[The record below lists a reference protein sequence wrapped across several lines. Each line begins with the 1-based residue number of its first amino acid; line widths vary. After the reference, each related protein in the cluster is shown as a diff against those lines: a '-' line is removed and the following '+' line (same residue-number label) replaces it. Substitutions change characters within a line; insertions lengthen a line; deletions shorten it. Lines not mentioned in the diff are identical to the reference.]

1 MSILKFFLPKD
12 KVFYT
17 LFESA
22 SANLESLAAKLVE
35 VVNESDY
42 NKRATIVKQMEDL
55 EHEND
60 KLTHNIFVELG
71 KNFITPFDREDIH
84 SLASALDDIADYI
97 YATAKK
103 LNFYKVDPTSD
114 QGIIKMAD
122 AIKESVLSVNRA
134 VLELRNL
141 KNINKVVE
149 CVIKINGIENNFW
162 SNESLEKFLNLHK
175 NNRILLET
183 ILNTYDNK
191 NQIKLIHGFS
201 NDTKILEL
209 FEKDSID
216 ILYIDGDHSFNGC
229 YSDLKNWYPKVK
241 KNGFIINDDFSWSD
255 VNKAINT
262 FCSEIGVKNL
272 IIDGNQSYFQK
283 LY

>member
-42 NKRATIVKQMEDL
+42 NKRAALVKQMEDL

-60 KLTHNIFVELG
+60 KLTHTIFVELG

-103 LNFYKVDPTSD
+103 LNFYKVEPTSD

-149 CVIKINGIENNFW
+149 CVIKINGIENQVDDIFDLSIENLFE
-162 SNESLEKFLNLHK
+162 NETDIKLLIKKREIYQNLEKVTDKCEDAGNVM
-175 NNRILLET
+175 E
-183 ILNTYDNK
+183 
-191 NQIKLIHGFS
+191 
-201 NDTKILEL
+201 
-209 FEKDSID
+209 SIV
-216 ILYIDGDHSFNGC
+216 
-229 YSDLKNWYPKVK
+229 VK
-241 KNGFIINDDFSWSD
+241 Y
-255 VNKAINT
+255 A
-262 FCSEIGVKNL
+262 
-272 IIDGNQSYFQK
+272 
-283 LY
+283 

>member
-42 NKRATIVKQMEDL
+42 NKRAAIVKQMEDL

-60 KLTHNIFVELG
+60 KLTHTIFVELG

-84 SLASALDDIADYI
+84 SLATALDDIADYI

-103 LNFYKVDPTSD
+103 LNFYKVEPTSD

-149 CVIKINGIENNFW
+149 CVIKINGIENQVDDIFDLSIENLFE
-162 SNESLEKFLNLHK
+162 NETDIKLLIKKREIYQNLEKVTDKCEDAGNVM
-175 NNRILLET
+175 E
-183 ILNTYDNK
+183 
-191 NQIKLIHGFS
+191 
-201 NDTKILEL
+201 
-209 FEKDSID
+209 SIV
-216 ILYIDGDHSFNGC
+216 
-229 YSDLKNWYPKVK
+229 VK
-241 KNGFIINDDFSWSD
+241 Y
-255 VNKAINT
+255 A
-262 FCSEIGVKNL
+262 
-272 IIDGNQSYFQK
+272 
-283 LY
+283 

>member
-17 LFESA
+17 LFENA
-22 SANLESLAAKLVE
+22 SANLESLSVKLVE

-42 NKRATIVKQMEDL
+42 NKRATIVKQMEEL

-60 KLTHNIFVELG
+60 KLTHTIFVELG

-103 LNFYKVDPTSD
+103 LNFYKVEPTSD

-149 CVIKINGIENNFW
+149 CVIKINGIENQVDDIFDLSIENLFE
-162 SNESLEKFLNLHK
+162 NETDIKMLIKKREIYQNLEKVADKCEDAGNVM
-175 NNRILLET
+175 E
-183 ILNTYDNK
+183 
-191 NQIKLIHGFS
+191 
-201 NDTKILEL
+201 
-209 FEKDSID
+209 SIV
-216 ILYIDGDHSFNGC
+216 
-229 YSDLKNWYPKVK
+229 VK
-241 KNGFIINDDFSWSD
+241 Y
-255 VNKAINT
+255 A
-262 FCSEIGVKNL
+262 
-272 IIDGNQSYFQK
+272 
-283 LY
+283 

>member
-22 SANLESLAAKLVE
+22 SANLESLAAKLVD

-60 KLTHNIFVELG
+60 KLTHTIFVELG

-84 SLASALDDIADYI
+84 SLATALDDIADYI

-103 LNFYKVDPTSD
+103 LNFYKVEPTSD

-149 CVIKINGIENNFW
+149 CVIKINGIENQVDDIFDLSIENLFE
-162 SNESLEKFLNLHK
+162 NEIDIKLLIKKREIYQNLEKVTDMCEDAGNVM
-175 NNRILLET
+175 E
-183 ILNTYDNK
+183 
-191 NQIKLIHGFS
+191 
-201 NDTKILEL
+201 
-209 FEKDSID
+209 SIV
-216 ILYIDGDHSFNGC
+216 
-229 YSDLKNWYPKVK
+229 VK
-241 KNGFIINDDFSWSD
+241 Y
-255 VNKAINT
+255 A
-262 FCSEIGVKNL
+262 
-272 IIDGNQSYFQK
+272 
-283 LY
+283 

>member
-149 CVIKINGIENNFW
+149 CVIKINGIENQVDDIFDLSIENLFE
-162 SNESLEKFLNLHK
+162 NETDIKLLIKKREIYQNLEKVTDKCEDAGNVM
-175 NNRILLET
+175 E
-183 ILNTYDNK
+183 
-191 NQIKLIHGFS
+191 
-201 NDTKILEL
+201 
-209 FEKDSID
+209 SIV
-216 ILYIDGDHSFNGC
+216 
-229 YSDLKNWYPKVK
+229 VK
-241 KNGFIINDDFSWSD
+241 Y
-255 VNKAINT
+255 A
-262 FCSEIGVKNL
+262 
-272 IIDGNQSYFQK
+272 
-283 LY
+283 

>member
-1 MSILKFFLPKD
+1 MFWLCKKDNQRSTNFDQQILIDMSILKFFLPKD

-17 LFESA
+17 LFENA
-22 SANLESLAAKLVE
+22 SANLESLANKLVE
-35 VVNESDY
+35 VVNESDF
-42 NKRATIVKQMEDL
+42 NKRATIVKQMEGL

-60 KLTHNIFVELG
+60 KLTHTIFVELG

-103 LNFYKVDPTSD
+103 INFYKVDPTSD

-149 CVIKINGIENNFW
+149 CVIKINGIENQVDDIFDLSIENLFE
-162 SNESLEKFLNLHK
+162 NETDIKLLIKKREIYQNLEKVTDKCEDAGNVM
-175 NNRILLET
+175 E
-183 ILNTYDNK
+183 
-191 NQIKLIHGFS
+191 
-201 NDTKILEL
+201 
-209 FEKDSID
+209 SIV
-216 ILYIDGDHSFNGC
+216 
-229 YSDLKNWYPKVK
+229 VK
-241 KNGFIINDDFSWSD
+241 Y
-255 VNKAINT
+255 A
-262 FCSEIGVKNL
+262 
-272 IIDGNQSYFQK
+272 
-283 LY
+283 

>member
-22 SANLESLAAKLVE
+22 SANLESLAVKLVE

-42 NKRATIVKQMEDL
+42 NKRAAIVKQMEDL

-60 KLTHNIFVELG
+60 KLTHTIFVELG

-84 SLASALDDIADYI
+84 SLATALDDIADYI
-97 YATAKK
+97 YATGKK
-103 LNFYKVDPTSD
+103 INFYKVDPTTD

-149 CVIKINGIENNFW
+149 CVIKINGIENQVDDIFDLSIENLFE
-162 SNESLEKFLNLHK
+162 NETDIKLLIKKREIYQNLEKVTDKCEDAGNVM
-175 NNRILLET
+175 E
-183 ILNTYDNK
+183 
-191 NQIKLIHGFS
+191 
-201 NDTKILEL
+201 
-209 FEKDSID
+209 SIV
-216 ILYIDGDHSFNGC
+216 
-229 YSDLKNWYPKVK
+229 VK
-241 KNGFIINDDFSWSD
+241 Y
-255 VNKAINT
+255 A
-262 FCSEIGVKNL
+262 
-272 IIDGNQSYFQK
+272 
-283 LY
+283 